1 MSKHKGNVLNP
12 WDVLNKE
19 GADATRWYF
28 YAGSAPWLPS
38 RFYEDAVIEYQRKF
52 MGTLWNVYA
61 FYVLYAD
68 IDNFNPND
76 YEYKSSSNVMD
87 KWIISKLNSLI
98 KTVDNNL
105 DNYRVTES
113 ARAMSDFVDELS
125 NWYVRRNR
133 ARFWQSEMTEDK
145 VAAYMTLYSVL
156 EKFILLAA
164 PFVPFIT
171 EEIYQN
177 IVRNADKDAPLSIH
191 LCRYP
196 EAENEAIDEKL
207 EDEME
212 VAYRIVQLGRAARND
227 ANIKNRQ
234 PLSRMLVNFKKES
247 LPEYYIDI
255 IKDEL
260 NIKEVMFT
268 DSIEEYVEYGFKMN
282 YPVLGPKFGKL
293 VPKIGEA
300 LKSASPFEAS
310 RSIKTEG
317 TFKLNVAGEEVALT
331 TDDVEVT
338 MKGREGF
345 AFAAYGGISIILDKS
360 LTEELVNEG
369 FVREII
375 SKIQNTRKDSG
386 FEVAD
391 RIAFYYYGNEKL
403 DKIVTEN
410 LDFIKSETLAD
421 VVSQENKEG
430 LQYTEWNINGE
441 KLNMAV
447 QRL

>member
-1 MSKHKGNVLNP
+1 MSKHKGNVLDP
-12 WDVLNKE
+12 WTVLNKE

-61 FYVLYAD
+61 FYILYAD
-68 IDNFNPND
+68 IDNFNPKD
-76 YEYKSSSNVMD
+76 YEYKPSSNVMD

-156 EKFILLAA
+156 EKFTLLAA

-191 LCRYP
+191 LNRYP
-196 EAENEAIDEKL
+196 EAQNEAIDEKL

-260 NIKEVMFT
+260 NIKDVMFK

-293 VPKIGEA
+293 VPKPTIGDDDRPIEIDD
-300 LKSASPFEAS
+300 
-310 RSIKTEG
+310 IKRTNQMLFA
-317 TFKLNVAGEEVALT
+317 TAILFIFLCIII
-331 TDDVEVT
+331 
-338 MKGREGF
+338 KGV
-345 AFAAYGGISIILDKS
+345 ILW
-360 LTEELVNEG
+360 L
-369 FVREII
+369 
-375 SKIQNTRKDSG
+375 
-386 FEVAD
+386 
-391 RIAFYYYGNEKL
+391 
-403 DKIVTEN
+403 
-410 LDFIKSETLAD
+410 
-421 VVSQENKEG
+421 
-430 LQYTEWNINGE
+430 
-441 KLNMAV
+441 
-447 QRL
+447 